1 MGVEARS
8 GFQSAVSF
16 QVAQEAHGRVSFG
29 YLLRPKGTVDGNALV
44 MQNFIFSLSSRF
56 TPWTCIVIVTG

>member
-16 QVAQEAHGRVSFG
+16 QGAQEAHGRVSFG
-29 YLLRPKGTVDGNALV
+29 YLLQPKGTVV
-44 MQNFIFSLSSRF
+44 MMGTLRLCKTLSFSFLPVSLPGP
-56 TPWTCIVIVTG
+56 T